1 MDKGIHLRMFCSK
14 LSTYKGCFVVNLP
27 GRAEVAADT
36 EGTVGTVDEAE
47 DGPKMKI
54 NNNKS

>member
-1 MDKGIHLRMFCSK
+1 MFCST

-27 GRAEVAADT
+27 GRAEVVADT

-47 DGPKMKI
+47 DVDGPKMK

>member
-1 MDKGIHLRMFCSK
+1 MFCST

-27 GRAEVAADT
+27 GRAEFVADTEGT

-47 DGPKMKI
+47 DVDGPKMK